1 MILFSSA
8 FLSGAVGVKTISYFY
23 LDKLLLPSASWNQ
36 PEYDGTLFPRK
47 NISIL
52 KCVFLGALPIVCF
65 LTFFQKNDHENLRR
79 GGGGCGGVTPV
90 IMCRCMFTIR
100 GLLLKCSKKWLK

>member
-36 PEYDGTLFPRK
+36 PEYDGTLFPQK
-47 NISIL
+47 DICIYISFCL
-52 KCVFLGALPIVCF
+52 RIV
-65 LTFFQKNDHENLRR
+65 
-79 GGGGCGGVTPV
+79 GGTGG
-90 IMCRCMFTIR
+90 IMFSSSCI
-100 GLLLKCSKKWLK
+100 